1 MLLTDIEMP
10 NMDGL
15 ELTRHV
21 RDLPQ
26 FKNLPILAITSLMGS
41 DAEKRGL
48 EAGVNEYQI
57 KLDREKIVD
66 RLRFYHK
73 VK

>member
-1 MLLTDIEMP
+1 
-10 NMDGL
+10 
-15 ELTRHV
+15 
-21 RDLPQ
+21 
-26 FKNLPILAITSLMGS
+26 MGS

-57 KLDREKIVD
+57 KLDREKIIE